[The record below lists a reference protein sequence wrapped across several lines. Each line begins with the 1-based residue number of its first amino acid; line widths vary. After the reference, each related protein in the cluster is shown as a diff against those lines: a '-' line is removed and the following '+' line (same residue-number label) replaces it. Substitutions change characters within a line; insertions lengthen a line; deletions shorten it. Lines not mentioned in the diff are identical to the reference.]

1 MHFLKCNNEHI
12 SNSFCGS
19 ASSSSALLRRPYGVD
34 SASNQTGCN
43 AAVPRI
49 VMVHLYTLALDAA
62 QAYNKMPVCSKRLII
77 TKDLLIL
84 LIKG

>member
-1 MHFLKCNNEHI
+1 
-12 SNSFCGS
+12 
-19 ASSSSALLRRPYGVD
+19 
-34 SASNQTGCN
+34 
-43 AAVPRI
+43 
-49 VMVHLYTLALDAA
+49 MVHLYTLALDAA